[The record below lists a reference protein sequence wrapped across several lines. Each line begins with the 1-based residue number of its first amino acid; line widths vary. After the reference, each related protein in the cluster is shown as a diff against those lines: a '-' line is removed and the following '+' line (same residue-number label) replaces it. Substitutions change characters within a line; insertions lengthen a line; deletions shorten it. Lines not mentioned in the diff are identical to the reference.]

1 MIVISILFAG
11 VIMVKIPSLDDLKK
25 AGAGFVDQ
33 AKAGNF
39 SGMADKIKSGIDSVT
54 VNKGGAVAVGDEAI
68 KSQLQTLQTSIDELT
83 TAQSQQ
89 TAALRNLQNNLAA
102 LTRTIVA
109 SQSPAATTTTTTTT
123 ASNDGENK
131 TL

>member
-1 MIVISILFAG
+1 
-11 VIMVKIPSLDDLKK
+11 MVKIPSLDDLKK

-54 VNKGGAVAVGDEAI
+54 VNKGGAVGVGDEAI
-68 KSQLQTLQTSIDELT
+68 KMQLQAVQTSIDELSA
-83 TAQSQQ
+83 AQSQQ

-102 LTRTIVA
+102 LTKTIVA
-109 SQSPAATTTTTTTT
+109 SQAPITTTTTTTT
-123 ASNDGENK
+123 TSNDGDD
-131 TL
+131 TTV